1 MSATSTPSRPM
12 RGARKSISTDSASLV
27 SFRPLFAESGFLL
40 LCTPNVPG
48 VNLIEWSAQNRE
60 LIQQQLHKG
69 ASILFRGFD
78 VADIDQFNRCI
89 DAISGGALEY
99 LFRASP
105 RTQISGQFNI
115 YSSTDYPSGERIFP
129 HNEHSYSPVFPLHLY
144 FYCDTPSETGGETPL
159 GDTRQILSRIDP
171 QVREAF
177 ARKRILYVRNYG
189 DGMGLPWQTVF
200 QSEVRSE
207 VEAYCAQIGVE
218 AEWKS
223 GNRLRTRQRGPA
235 IVRHPQT
242 GERIWFNHA
251 TFFNALTL
259 PDSIRENLLREFG
272 PLDLPQNTFFGDG
285 TPIPD
290 DVVRHLQQIYREV
303 MVEFPWQKGD
313 VVLLDNILTV
323 HARNAFSGRR
333 KILTAMAIAQKSA
346 DLAFDQGAAS

>member
-1 MSATSTPSRPM
+1 MSVTSLSSRPM
-12 RGARKSISTDSASLV
+12 RGARKAISSDTSSLV
-27 SFRPLFAESGFLL
+27 SFAPLFEAGFPL

-48 VNLIEWSAQNRE
+48 VDLVAWAAQNRA
-60 LIQQQLHKG
+60 LIQQQLHQG
-69 ASILFRGFD
+69 AAILFRGFD
-78 VADIDQFNRCI
+78 VAGIDQFNQCI
-89 DAISGGALEY
+89 DAVSGGALQY

-105 RTQISGQFNI
+105 RTQITGQFNI
-115 YSSTDYPSGERIFP
+115 YSSTDYPAGERIFP

-159 GDTRQILSRIDP
+159 GDTRLILDRIDP

-177 ARKRILYVRNYG
+177 ARKGILYVRNYG

-207 VEAYCAQIGVE
+207 VEAYCAQIGVQ

-242 GERIWFNHA
+242 GERIWFNHG

-259 PDSIRENLLREFG
+259 PDSIRDNLLREFG

-285 TPIPD
+285 TPIDD
-290 DVVRHLQQIYREV
+290 DVVRHLQQIYRDV
-303 MVEFPWQKGD
+303 MVEFAWQKGD

-323 HARNAFSGRR
+323 HARNAFTGRR
-333 KILTAMAIAQKSA
+333 KILTAMAIAQKSV
-346 DLAFDQGAAS
+346 DLAHD

>member
-1 MSATSTPSRPM
+1 MSVTPLSSRPM
-12 RGARKSISTDSASLV
+12 RGARKSISSDTSSLV
-27 SFRPLFAESGFLL
+27 SFRPLFDEGFPL

-48 VNLIEWSAQNRE
+48 VDLVAWAAQNRA
-60 LIQQQLHKG
+60 LIQQQMHKG
-69 ASILFRGFD
+69 AAILFRGFD
-78 VADIDQFNRCI
+78 VPGIDAFNQCI
-89 DAISGGALEY
+89 DAISGGALQY

-105 RTQISGQFNI
+105 RTQITGQFNI

-159 GDTRQILSRIDP
+159 GDTRLILERVDP
-171 QVREAF
+171 QVREEF
-177 ARKRILYVRNYG
+177 ARKGILYVRNYG

-242 GERIWFNHA
+242 GERIWFNHG

-259 PDSIRENLLREFG
+259 PDSIRDNLLREFG

-285 TPIPD
+285 TAIDD
-290 DVVRHLQQIYREV
+290 DVVRHLQQIYRDV
-303 MVEFPWQKGD
+303 MVEFAWQKGD

-323 HARNAFSGRR
+323 HARNAFTGRR

-346 DLAFDQGAAS
+346 DLALD